1 MWGAGVPFNAKAWEP
16 LLRMWGL
23 SPDSPRWQEMMRD
36 LERGQ
41 APWGTVN
48 QVCSSLPC
56 AALHCAAEG
65 VLPLCSGQLK
75 VPTSL

>member
-1 MWGAGVPFNAKAWEP
+1 MWGAGAPGFNAKAWEP
-16 LLRMWGL
+16 LLRMWGM

-48 QVCSSLPC
+48 QVP
-56 AALHCAAEG
+56 
-65 VLPLCSGQLK
+65 P
-75 VPTSL
+75 PP

>member
-1 MWGAGVPFNAKAWEP
+1 MWGSGGMNGGFNPKAWEP

-23 SPDSPRWQEMMRD
+23 QPDSPRWQEMMRD

-48 QVCSSLPC
+48 QVR
-56 AALHCAAEG
+56 
-65 VLPLCSGQLK
+65 PLIQ
-75 VPTSL
+75 